1 MEFVVIDIEGQPE
14 LSEIAIIDC
23 QGKLIYEALSS
34 DNSNN
39 SVNLPNLK
47 SLKTILIEFKEIV
60 KRKTIIS
67 HNVNH
72 DIEILKYSFHK
83 VGLNFPTID
92 TFCTLLEAKKNWSGL
107 ESHSLEYL
115 SKHLNLRVNES
126 YFVRDLAHSA
136 RYDAKFTYNLYCKLM
151 IEQLKGKPNPFESSR
166 VDTPFQKH
174 PDYTH
179 IHNQEFLI
187 LESILKDIK
196 QNINRQSQGAVV
208 IGEPGSGKTHL
219 MMRLANVRLS
229 SNRLLFIRQPNNQQS
244 VLNHIYSRILESLVQ
259 NVGSSTQLDYLFINS
274 YRKILTE
281 NKINQKDQ
289 EILHAFENNNLDAL
303 GSEGTDRKRSYW
315 QRIENNISSWW
326 IKYYSLAGFDLSI
339 LKGIIKYCSYTEFNR
354 KNITTRWLAGQN
366 LSEDEAETIGLPN
379 WAEQLSL
386 ETFSL
391 EAISVLAKLSIL
403 DEPLIIV
410 FDQLEALGLPA
421 NYELLMSFG
430 DAIKEIFTHVPN
442 SLIIFNM
449 FPDRWE
455 QFKSSFDI
463 SLIGRVSQY
472 QIRLSQPTE
481 KDLNEILKIKL
492 KSINIPIEQIF
503 SKEDLADILDQ
514 NSIRAMI
521 NRAADYYNYKVRQFP
536 VSVIKDKVYKFNDD
550 DKLEDQFR
558 ELKQQQSKLL
568 EGFKEL
574 LQIIQDSNLVN
585 LSEIKQKFESTIITT
600 KKTDDKYVIEY
611 LKQKKAYLEDQYN
624 NFSIVSDADDIGKLK
639 TIAEALNRIQP
650 IRLTHYRLGKR
661 VLPEHIVVETYKK
674 NHVLGFLQMSPNTS
688 SFASRLNNFSEII
701 SLYPKDSFSL
711 FRDQRLP
718 EIKGKIAKE
727 NIQRLQNT
735 ANAKYVLFIKQDRIF
750 LELIYQLV
758 LDILNKDIV
767 VDLETALKVLTTY
780 KEWYHWLL
788 DMFGLTSPQ

>member
-72 DIEILKYSFHK
+72 DIEILKFSFHK
-83 VGLNFPTID
+83 VGLNFPTIG
-92 TFCTLLEAKKNWSGL
+92 TFCTLLEAKKNWPGL

-274 YRKILTE
+274 YRKILAE

-289 EILHAFENNNLDAL
+289 EILHAFENNNLDSL

-315 QRIENNISSWW
+315 QRIENTISSWW

-354 KNITTRWLAGQN
+354 KNIATRWLAGQN

-758 LDILNKDIV
+758 LDILNKDID